1 MRSARLRIFCLR
13 KQILVQTVTFL
24 SKNIYICKSN
34 LLTLATMQKQY
45 TYSLPEEIVN
55 MSTHAV
61 GLAMA
66 LAVCIYFLVQSSGSG
81 SWLVPF
87 SLTLYLFGVVSSYAA
102 SVLYHAIPAT
112 RTKAKARARKL
123 DHAAIYWH
131 IAGSYTPLTL
141 IAMRDGG
148 APVWGWAIFAF
159 VWLCAIVGTALSFR
173 KMKAQSYLETT
184 CYVLM
189 GLTILVAFKPF
200 YDTCGLP
207 IVLWV
212 VGEGVAY
219 ITGAVL
225 YSFKQIP
232 YIHSVFHVFVILGD
246 ICHMIATWM
255 MLQIF
260 VL

>member
-1 MRSARLRIFCLR
+1 
-13 KQILVQTVTFL
+13 
-24 SKNIYICKSN
+24 
-34 LLTLATMQKQY
+34 
-45 TYSLPEEIVN
+45 
-55 MSTHAV
+55 
-61 GLAMA
+61 
-66 LAVCIYFLVQSSGSG
+66 
-81 SWLVPF
+81 
-87 SLTLYLFGVVSSYAA
+87 
-102 SVLYHAIPAT
+102 
-112 RTKAKARARKL
+112 
-123 DHAAIYWH
+123 
-131 IAGSYTPLTL
+131 
-141 IAMRDGG
+141 MRDGG
-148 APVWGWAIFAF
+148 APVWGLTICAF

-173 KMKAQSYLETT
+173 KMKTQSYLETT

-212 VGEGVAY
+212 VGEGIAY
-219 ITGAVL
+219 IVGAVL
-225 YSFKQIP
+225 YSFKKVP

>member
-1 MRSARLRIFCLR
+1 
-13 KQILVQTVTFL
+13 
-24 SKNIYICKSN
+24 
-34 LLTLATMQKQY
+34 MQKQY

-55 MSTHAV
+55 MSTHGV

-102 SVLYHAIPAT
+102 SVLYHSIPSA
-112 RTKAKARARKL
+112 RAKAKARARKL

-148 APVWGWAIFAF
+148 ALVWGWAIFAF

-219 ITGAVL
+219 IVGAVL